1 MDFIV
6 FSNNELS
13 NQVKMWKEIT
23 DSLVQKATK
32 DSLIIE
38 LQQKDIISLN
48 KQNDYKEQK
57 VQNVKTINRE
67 LLDQIEKNDKKIRTQ
82 KLKSKLLTGITS
94 VAIIILTTII
104 LIK

>member
-32 DSLIIE
+32 DSLIID

>member
-23 DSLVQKATK
+23 DSLTQKATK